1 MCHNGNIPRTN
12 MYVKIHREGVRKVKA
27 HLEMKLSRMKSIKK
41 YEFHWKLNAFL
52 RANNKQ
58 IYQLLLT

>member
-41 YEFHWKLNAFL
+41 V
-52 RANNKQ
+52 
-58 IYQLLLT
+58 